1 MSTGTRPWYREP
13 WPWLLMAGPAIVVV
27 AGLFTAYLAVT
38 SFDGFAVD
46 PKTYKRPILEAH
58 PSGG

>member
-1 MSTGTRPWYREP
+1 MSTGTKPWYREP

-27 AGLFTAYLAVT
+27 AGLFTAYLAVI

-46 PKTYKRPILEAH
+46 PQTYKRPILEAH

>member
-1 MSTGTRPWYREP
+1 M
-13 WPWLLMAGPAIVVV
+13 LGPAVVVV
-27 AGLFTAYLAVT
+27 AGLYTAYLAVT

-46 PKTYKRPILEAH
+46 PKTYKRPIMEAH